1 MKKKLPNFLIVGAAK
16 SGTSSLHNYLN
27 QHPDIFMPSYK
38 DGVKVKEPR
47 FLINDV
53 LNSER
58 VPNMIS
64 SINEYKSLFDN
75 VSKELCIGE
84 ATVLYLYY
92 YKAAIKNIK
101 RYLGDN
107 VKIIIMLRNPVTRA
121 FSAYNHVART
131 NQENLSFKEALAQNE
146 FYRFQSDSNL
156 TPLIMYK
163 EMGLYYNMVKAY
175 MDNFKDVH
183 VIIYDEFRN
192 KTSSV
197 VNETLD
203 FLGLDNKFDID
214 TSLKH
219 NVGGK
224 RWRSIYLKNLFM
236 RDAFWKKPIR
246 FIFPIFIRKLFTRY
260 IRFIFMRDNQLLER
274 EIRKELIN
282 FFINDIEK
290 LENLLDI
297 KLEAW
302 KK

>member
-1 MKKKLPNFLIVGAAK
+1 
-16 SGTSSLHNYLN
+16 
-27 QHPDIFMPSYK
+27 
-38 DGVKVKEPR
+38 
-47 FLINDV
+47 
-53 LNSER
+53 
-58 VPNMIS
+58 
-64 SINEYKSLFDN
+64 
-75 VSKELCIGE
+75 
-84 ATVLYLYY
+84 
-92 YKAAIKNIK
+92 
-101 RYLGDN
+101 
-107 VKIIIMLRNPVTRA
+107 
-121 FSAYNHVART
+121 
-131 NQENLSFKEALAQNE
+131 KEALAQNE